1 LLYVKQASLNIVE
14 WIHCKDGITIR
25 RLDMGQTFIERHA
38 DKIRGL
44 ARKHG
49 VVKLRVFGSFA
60 TGEANETSDLD
71 LLVRFGPGK
80 DLLDLVALKQDL
92 EALLGRQVDVVE
104 EEALSPY
111 IRDKVL
117 QEARTL

>member
-1 LLYVKQASLNIVE
+1 
-14 WIHCKDGITIR
+14 
-25 RLDMGQTFIERHA
+25 MGEGLIETHA
-38 DKIRGL
+38 DEIREL
-44 ARKHG
+44 ARRHG
-49 VVKLRVFGSFA
+49 VVKLRVFGSYA

-92 EALLGRQVDVVE
+92 EELLGRHVDVVE

-117 QEARTL
+117 QEARPL

>member
-1 LLYVKQASLNIVE
+1 MV
-14 WIHCKDGITIR
+14 CRDGTALR
-25 RLDMGQTFIERHA
+25 RSDMEQTFIERHA
-38 DKIRGL
+38 DEIRQL

-49 VVKLRVFGSFA
+49 VVTLRVFGSFA

>member
-1 LLYVKQASLNIVE
+1 
-14 WIHCKDGITIR
+14 
-25 RLDMGQTFIERHA
+25 MGEGLIERYA
-38 DKIRGL
+38 DEIRQL
-44 ARKHG
+44 AHKYG
-49 VVKLRVFGSFA
+49 VVKLRVFGSYA

-92 EALLGRQVDVVE
+92 EELLGRQVDVVE
-104 EEALSPY
+104 DEALSPY

-117 QEARTL
+117 QEARPL

>member
-1 LLYVKQASLNIVE
+1 MEEGL
-14 WIHCKDGITIR
+14 
-25 RLDMGQTFIERHA
+25 IERNA
-38 DKIRGL
+38 DEIRQL

-49 VVKLRVFGSFA
+49 VVKLRVFGSYA

-71 LLVRFGPGK
+71 LLVRFGPGR
-80 DLLDLVALKQDL
+80 DLLDLVGLKQDL
-92 EALLGRQVDVVE
+92 EKLLGRQVDVVE

-117 QEARTL
+117 QEARPL